1 MTENA
6 ATPFAELAPL
16 EPLMD
21 KCVHCGFCLPT
32 CPSYILLGQEM
43 TSPRGR
49 IYLMRSGIEGRVAM
63 SDTFVDH
70 FDTCLGCMA
79 CETACPSGVRYAP
92 LVEHTRAAI
101 EHHTTRPL
109 ADRLFR
115 GILFRVLP
123 YPARLR
129 LLTLP
134 MALGRVVRRLPWLF
148 ERLPSRISNLM
159 TLAPDSATHEE
170 VRAFTPARGRRRR
183 RVGLILG
190 CVQRVFFGGVNAATT
205 RVLSAEGCDVVVP
218 EGQGCCGA
226 LALHAGRDDEAR
238 AFARRLIASFEGAGN
253 QLDEIV
259 VNAAGCGSTL
269 KMYGDLLKGDAQW
282 AARAE
287 RFAAKVRD
295 VTETLAGLTPAA
307 PRRPIPARVAYH
319 DACHLAH
326 AQGVRQPPRALLA
339 TIPGLTVV
347 PLGEPDIC
355 CGSAGIFNLV
365 QPEMA
370 AALGR
375 RKAEHIDGSAAEIV
389 VTSNPGCILQLRTA
403 LRSAGSTTQV
413 LHIVELLDQSLA

>member
-1 MTENA
+1 MSD
-6 ATPFAELAPL
+6 ATPFAALAPL

-32 CPSYILLGQEM
+32 CPSYIMLGQEM
-43 TSPRGR
+43 ASPRGR
-49 IYLMRSGIEGRVAM
+49 IYLMRSGVEGRVGM
-63 SDTFVDH
+63 SDTFVGH

-101 EHHTTRPL
+101 ESHTTRPL

-115 GILFRVLP
+115 AILFRLLP

-134 MALGRVVRRLPWLF
+134 MAVGRALRQMPGLV
-148 ERLPSRISNLM
+148 ERLPPRIRNLM
-159 TLAPDSATHEE
+159 TLAPD
-170 VRAFTPARGRRRR
+170 RARREDVPPFTAARGPRRR
-183 RVGLILG
+183 RVGMITG

-205 RVLSAEGCDVVVP
+205 RVLSAEGCDVVAP
-218 EGQGCCGA
+218 EDQGCCGA

-238 AFARRLIASFEGAGN
+238 AFARRLIASFEAADG

-269 KMYGDLLKGDAQW
+269 KMYGELLKGDAQW
-282 AARAE
+282 ADRAA

-295 VTETLAGLTPAA
+295 VTETLADLEPTV
-307 PRRPIPARVAYH
+307 PRRPMTVRVAYH

-326 AQGVRQPPRALLA
+326 AQSVRQPPRALLA

-347 PLGEPDIC
+347 PLGEPDVC

-375 RKAEHIDGSAAEIV
+375 RKADHITGSAAEIV
-389 VTSNPGCILQLRTA
+389 VTSNPGCILQLRAA
-403 LRSAGSTTQV
+403 LRTSGRTTQV
-413 LHIVELLDQSLA
+413 LHIVELLDQSIA